1 MNKKQEEFFENAKT
15 YYLYDEN
22 GKYMKS
28 KIVYD
33 DTIPSNAT
41 TVEPFKLVGGVK
53 VLMTNPTFDISKQ
66 SWIESEVIPQPS
78 TTQQMISQLAL
89 QQAQFQVTQQKLN
102 SQLALQVAQLTAKG
116 VK

>member
-15 YYLYDEN
+15 YYLYDGN

-66 SWIESEVIPQPS
+66 SWIESEVTPQPS
-78 TTQQMISQLAL
+78 TTQQMIA
-89 QQAQFQVTQQKLN
+89 KLG
-102 SQLALQVAQLTAKG
+102 ADVAQSQQMIAKLATMIKPQG
-116 VK
+116 GQTNE